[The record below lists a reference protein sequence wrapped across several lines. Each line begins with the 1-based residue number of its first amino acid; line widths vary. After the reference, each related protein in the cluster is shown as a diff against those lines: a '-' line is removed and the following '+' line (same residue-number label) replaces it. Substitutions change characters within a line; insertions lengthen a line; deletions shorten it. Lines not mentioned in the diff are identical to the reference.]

1 MLLALRKVEEEA
13 ISFVF
18 CMILVLAGEEVTRFP
33 TLFRQRHLFGAA
45 MALRYIALHSD
56 ILRYHVWIVL
66 QSSHAE

>member
-1 MLLALRKVEEEA
+1 MNLSIKFQLRLLPVNIIMAYA
-13 ISFVF
+13 PFF
-18 CMILVLAGEEVTRFP
+18 
-33 TLFRQRHLFGAA
+33 RHLFGAA